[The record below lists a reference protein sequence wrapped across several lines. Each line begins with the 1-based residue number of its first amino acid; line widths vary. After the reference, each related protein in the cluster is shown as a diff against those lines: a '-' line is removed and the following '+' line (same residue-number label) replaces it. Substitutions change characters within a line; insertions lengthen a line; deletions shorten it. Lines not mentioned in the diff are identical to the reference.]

1 MLDKTPP
8 VVHITLLLGK
18 KKREVGRRREC
29 RERER
34 DRTIDGVR
42 KKRLERG

>member
-18 KKREVGRRREC
+18 KKERGRRGWKKERVQ

-34 DRTIDGVR
+34 
-42 KKRLERG
+42 ER

>member
-18 KKREVGRRREC
+18 KKRGWKTERVQ

-34 DRTIDGVR
+34 
-42 KKRLERG
+42 KRARERE